1 MIALIWNR
9 IKDMGAHGSPK
20 GMEEIFSDPEILTLL
35 KDKEVLKAYSDILEH
50 PENLAKHMTNE
61 NVRKLLDKM
70 RKFKGFPQPE
80 DASKIFKH
88 GQAVS
93 SLFIFVCRFLPF
105 FMIW

>member
-1 MIALIWNR
+1 
-9 IKDMGAHGSPK
+9 MGAHGSPK